1 MHLNSTFLPARARE
15 SGSLPKSTANGNGKS
30 ASSRRKRRTADQ
42 RQWNRVT
49 VGFCVGGIAMGIAGC
64 VLGAYMPYQ
73 HPVGISISVLWW
85 GIYLGCLGASIGA
98 GIGELF

>member
-1 MHLNSTFLPARARE
+1 
-15 SGSLPKSTANGNGKS
+15 
-30 ASSRRKRRTADQ
+30 
-42 RQWNRVT
+42 
-49 VGFCVGGIAMGIAGC
+49 MGIAGC

-98 GIGELF
+98 GVGELFNRRLGHAPASPPAVRLNSPVPDDCGVETLVDGSGI